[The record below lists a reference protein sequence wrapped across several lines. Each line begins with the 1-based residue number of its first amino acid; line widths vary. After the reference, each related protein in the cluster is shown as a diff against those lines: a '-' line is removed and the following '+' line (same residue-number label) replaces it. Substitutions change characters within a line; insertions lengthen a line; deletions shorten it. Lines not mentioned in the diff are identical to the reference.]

1 MRIANNFIKM
11 IYKLRYT
18 DKESALKDLISKG
31 VINKEGEYIN
41 GTESVVN
48 IGVIT
53 LIYATE
59 TKSNIVTAD
68 GYHYDIMTNDK
79 IVFESEIF
87 VNNPKF
93 KFAGQ

>member
-1 MRIANNFIKM
+1 M
-11 IYKLRYT
+11 IYKLIYAS
-18 DKESALKDLISKG
+18 KEDALKDLKSKG
-31 VINKEGEYIN
+31 VINKEGQYIN
-41 GTESVVN
+41 GTEAVVN

-59 TKSNIVTAD
+59 TEEAIFAD
-68 GYHYDIMTNDK
+68 GYHYDIMTNDT

-87 VNNPKF
+87 VKQPRF